1 MRRVYIFRDDT
12 RQIIVNA
19 SVGQIQGWRDQNAFR
34 FLGIPYAE
42 PPTGERRFA
51 KAVLKAPFTNG
62 VWDAIDYRYIC
73 PQMPLLPD
81 RHDINKLQE
90 TLLSELENL
99 APEDED
105 CLFLNVYT
113 PSLKGSGKSG
123 LPVIVY
129 VHGGGYSSFSG
140 STVLFEP
147 GHMIARG
154 GVVVVTL
161 NYRLGFLG
169 WFENQ
174 DTWNRTAV
182 PGNQAVHDVVL
193 ALKWVQKNIAAF
205 GGDPGR
211 VTAMGESV
219 GAVTVRA
226 LLSAPSTWNLY
237 QNVIMESDPIS
248 LPFKP
253 AAMAAQETTY
263 FMEALGCAPQD
274 IICARAVPIK
284 DLLKAQ
290 LVAFDRALAD
300 NYWVTF
306 GLLYRPVIDGD
317 LIAANFSELAK
328 QGRHNTQ
335 ANILWGTMHDE
346 AGLYAVPYW
355 HDLVPVSNASAA
367 LLELFEKER
376 IATVLNSGFFPLN
389 QSQPD
394 SFRITATRFATDYFW
409 LCPLR
414 YLSHLVSQHKRT
426 FHYRFDRGRDIP
438 LVNDPFCG
446 SKTNRWC
453 HSLDI
458 QPSFGSGDA
467 VPGYFQ
473 DGDDARFARQVI
485 DRLTSFAKTGDPN
498 PQPGQVGYEASNPD
512 VTSVLWIA
520 HEGGSGGDRYN
531 PTLDLNVE
539 SAMTFDAE
547 ADACDWMEK
556 DFLFDFLYHDPA
568 KYKPTKPIV

>member
-1 MRRVYIFRDDT
+1 MRRIHIFRNDVH
-12 RQIIVNA
+12 QIIVNA
-19 SVGQIQGWRDQNAFR
+19 SVGQIQGWRAFR

-42 PPTGERRFA
+42 SPTGDRRFA
-51 KAVLKAPFTNG
+51 KPVPTAPFTDG
-62 VWDAIDYRYIC
+62 VWDATNNGHIC

-81 RHDINKLQE
+81 RHDKNKPMD

-99 APEDED
+99 ATEDED

-113 PSLKGSGKSG
+113 PSLKSPGKKG
-123 LPVIVY
+123 LPVIVF

-154 GVVVVTL
+154 GVVVVTM

-174 DTWNRTAV
+174 DTWNRTLV
-182 PGNQAVHDVVL
+182 PGNQAIHDVIL
-193 ALKWVQKNIAAF
+193 ALQWVQGNIASF

-211 VTAMGESV
+211 VTVMGEST

-237 QNVIMESDPIS
+237 QNVILESDPIS

-253 AAMAAQETTY
+253 SAMAAQETTY
-263 FMEALGCAPQD
+263 FLQARGCASNN
-274 IICARAVPIK
+274 ISCARSIPSKIIIK
-284 DLLKAQ
+284 AHLI
-290 LVAFDRALAD
+290 AFDRALAD

-317 LIAANFSELAK
+317 LISADFAELVK
-328 QGRHNTQ
+328 QGQHNTN
-335 ANILWGTMHDE
+335 ANIIWGTMHDE

-355 HDLVPVSNASAA
+355 HDPVPVNNASNA
-367 LLELFEKER
+367 LQDLYEKER
-376 IATVLNSGFFPLN
+376 VATILNSSFFPLN
-389 QSQPD
+389 SSQPD
-394 SFRITATRFATDYFW
+394 SFRITATKFSTDYFW

-414 YLSHLVSQHKRT
+414 YLSHQASQHKRT
-426 FHYRFDRGRDIP
+426 FHYRCDRGRDVP

-446 SKTNRWC
+446 SKTGRWC
-453 HSLDI
+453 HSLGL
-458 QPSFGSGDA
+458 QPTFGSGDA

-485 DRLTSFAKTGDPN
+485 DRFTSFAKTGDPN
-498 PQPGQVGYEASNPD
+498 PKPGQVGYEVSNSD
-512 VTSVLWIA
+512 VTSVPWVA
-520 HEGGSGGDRYN
+520 REGGNGGDRYN
-531 PTLDLNVE
+531 PTLDLNIE
-539 SAMTFDAE
+539 SAMTFEAE
-547 ADACDWMEK
+547 ANACDWMER
-556 DFLFDFLYHDPA
+556 DFQFGFQYHDPT
-568 KYKPTKPIV
+568 KYKPDTK